1 MQLKSKD
8 PHLWRWVAPICLKLV
23 CQIVLSLPQSTCVKG
38 GETYEVLV
46 DPKYDHNHK
55 SMDAE
60 ACVEALKEA
69 LAKYARLEIFNTDQG
84 SPLTSA
90 IGSTC

>member
-1 MQLKSKD
+1 
-8 PHLWRWVAPICLKLV
+8 
-23 CQIVLSLPQSTCVKG
+23 
-38 GETYEVLV
+38 
-46 DPKYDHNHK
+46 
-55 SMDAE
+55 MDAE
-60 ACVEALKEA
+60 ACVEVLKEA